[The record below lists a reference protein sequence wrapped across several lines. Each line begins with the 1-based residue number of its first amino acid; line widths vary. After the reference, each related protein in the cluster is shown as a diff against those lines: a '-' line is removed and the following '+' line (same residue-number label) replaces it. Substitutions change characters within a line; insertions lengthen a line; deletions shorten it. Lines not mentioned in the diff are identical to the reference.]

1 MREALYGRLAP
12 DGRRAVMAS
21 WDSMLRVCDL
31 ECGQT
36 LYTLDGCF
44 LRSYCKLIIDIAI
57 TPDGCQVAMSPSHR
71 DDTLRLWNLET
82 GQTEIG
88 RVTGLA
94 LTSDGRHAVSSSSYD
109 ETVILWDLEAGKK
122 IASFTGDRPMT
133 ACIFTPDERTI
144 IAGDESGRVHFLQLV
159 EADETR
165 A

>member
-1 MREALYGRLAP
+1 
-12 DGRRAVMAS
+12 MAS

-71 DDTLRLWNLET
+71 DDTLRLWHLET
-82 GQTEIG
+82 GQTLRTLEAQTSEIG

-122 IASFTGDRPMT
+122 IASFTGDRPKDDAT
-133 ACIFTPDERTI
+133 KYWGIKP
-144 IAGDESGRVHFLQLV
+144 
-159 EADETR
+159 TR
-165 A
+165 K